1 MAKRFEVTAL
11 VKTPPADDPESDV
24 IRASAAI
31 ALVSNRLL
39 EAQADLTE
47 LRRSLAESAFL
58 AEVDP
63 SQRKALL
70 ALRDKLHA
78 AEARVAELTAAESVG
93 RDMASEA
100 QRRALDAR
108 KDGDWQA
115 AADLLTEAEVTAAA
129 LDSLLAQ
136 VGSLYQ
142 QLRQQMADAGKRAS
156 PHLARAEYNVPLPN
170 FDLTLKLVVAN
181 GGGPAVPEREVI
193 HMDPAERRQA
203 CVTAVVSRHAREVLR
218 FRPVTEEDSSRDD

>member
-1 MAKRFEVTAL
+1 VTAL

-24 IRASAAI
+24 IRANQAI
-31 ALVSNRLL
+31 ALVNARLG
-39 EAQADLTE
+39 EAQLEVFE
-47 LRRSLAESAFL
+47 LRKQVGESAFL

-93 RDMASEA
+93 RDMAHEA
-100 QRRALDAR
+100 QRRALEAR

-115 AADLLTEAEVTAAA
+115 VADLLTEAEVTGAA

-142 QLRQQMADAGKRAS
+142 QLRQQMAEAGRRVS
-156 PHLARAEYNVPLPN
+156 PHLARPEYNVPLPN

-181 GGGPAVPEREVI
+181 GGGPPVPGREVQ
-193 HMDPAERRQA
+193 HLDPAERAQA
-203 CVTAVVSRHAREVLR
+203 SIAAVVTRHARQVMGY
-218 FRPVTEEDSSRDD
+218 RPIGPADQEGTDHG